1 LFALCVLCCG
11 CTGKHEEEAAVK
23 PVVEVKVARVE
34 RMDLELAT
42 RAPATIFPREQAG
55 VSSKITAPIRELR
68 ARKGDHVSKG
78 QVLARL
84 ENRDLVAQRTEAVT
98 KAQADLAVATAA
110 LNQAQKNYDRR
121 KKLYDEGAIPNRD
134 LLASQTELEQARA
147 SADAARR
154 FLALLETPT
163 GKAAA
168 DSPAA
173 AQRESF
179 LTAQLEFTE
188 IRSPFAGVITEQM
201 MYPGDMAK
209 PELPIFT
216 VMDLS
221 VAVARAQVPEAEM
234 SGVAAGKPC
243 TFASADAPQASHAG
257 RVTVVNQAVDPARRT
272 VEVWCEIPN
281 PRENLRSGVF
291 GEVTVRTG
299 SAPRSMVVPKSAVQF
314 VEGSKRGKVL
324 VVGTNKQVKNVDV
337 ETGIVTGDQVQVLKG
352 LTAGETIVTEG
363 GYSLPDGTE
372 VRIAEPNAAEEK
384 GEKKSEEKKEEKP
397 EAKKAPEKKP

>member
-1 LFALCVLCCG
+1 MRRLAIFALGILCCG
-11 CTGKHEEEAAVK
+11 CTGKRQEEAAVK

-34 RMDLELAT
+34 RMDLELVT
-42 RAPATIFPREQAG
+42 RAPATVYPREQAN
-55 VSSKITAPIRELR
+55 VASKITAPIRELR
-68 ARKGDHVSKG
+68 VRKGDRVAKG

-84 ENRDLVAQRTEAVT
+84 ENRDLLAQRAEAVT
-98 KAQADLAVATAA
+98 KAQADVAVATAA
-110 LNQAQKNYDRR
+110 FNQAEKNYDRR
-121 KKLYDEGAIPNRD
+121 KKLYDEGAIPSRD

-154 FLALLETPT
+154 FLELLETPT

-188 IRSPFAGVITEQM
+188 IRSPFAGVVTEQM

-216 VMDLS
+216 VMDLG
-221 VAVARAQVPEAEM
+221 VAVARAQIPEAEM
-234 SGVAAGKPC
+234 RGVAAGKPC
-243 TFASADAPQASHAG
+243 TFTSADAPESGYSG

-281 PRENLRSGVF
+281 SREALRSGVF

-299 SAPRSMVVPKSAVQF
+299 AAPRSIVVPRSAVQF

-324 VVGTNKQVKNVDV
+324 VVSSDKHVTSVDV
-337 ETGIVTGDQVQVLKG
+337 ETGVVTGEQVQVLKG
-352 LTAGETIVTEG
+352 LNGGEAIVIEG

-372 VRIAEPNAAEEK
+372 VRTAA
-384 GEKKSEEKKEEKP
+384 GEKP
-397 EAKKAPEKKP
+397 EPKKAPEKKP